1 MQAKEISFMGVNSWA
16 SKDAV
21 VNMYA
26 KSITFHTDTPAAQVG
41 IYARFA

>member
-1 MQAKEISFMGVNSWA
+1 MQANEISFMGTSGWS

-21 VNMYA
+21 VNVYA